1 MRFVFTATEIKEIAI
16 SAIVL
21 SVAFALAF
29 SNGIFNLNIG
39 TFPVLIVFS
48 FIAVGIGFLAH
59 ELIGHKLV
67 SQHYGIH
74 AEYRLWKL
82 GLVIAIVSSF
92 FGFVFAAPGA
102 VMIYQGA
109 DLWGSPVPLSKKRYG
124 IISLTGPIVNFLISL
139 GFLAANFFHP
149 AQLFQLGAQ
158 INIWLAIFNMLPVPP
173 LDGSKVFAWDK
184 RIWIA
189 MLAACVALFMALLY
203 MGF

>member
-1 MRFVFTATEIKEIAI
+1 MKFVFTSIEIKEIAI
-16 SAIVL
+16 SAAVL

-29 SNGIFNLNIG
+29 SDGIFNLDIARL
-39 TFPVLIVFS
+39 PMLVIFS

-74 AEYRLWKL
+74 AEYRLWKT
-82 GLVIAIVSSF
+82 GLVIAIVSSM
-92 FGFVFAAPGA
+92 FGVVFAAPGA

-109 DLWGSPVPLSKKRYG
+109 DLWGNAVPLPRKRYG
-124 IISLTGPIVNFLISL
+124 IISIMGPVTNIAIAA
-139 GFLAANFFHP
+139 GFMAANVFSP
-149 AQLFQLGAQ
+149 SELFQLGAH

-184 RIWIA
+184 RIWLA
-189 MLAACVALFMALLY
+189 FFAACIALFAALIYLA
-203 MGF
+203 

>member
-1 MRFVFTATEIKEIAI
+1 MKLVFTFIEIKEIVI

-29 SNGIFNLNIG
+29 SDGIFNLNI
-39 TFPVLIVFS
+39 TKLPMLVIFS

-74 AEYRLWKL
+74 AEYRLWKT
-82 GLVIAIVSSF
+82 GLAIAIASSM
-92 FGFVFAAPGA
+92 FGVVFAAPGA

-109 DLWGSPVPLSKKRYG
+109 DLWGNTVPLSRKRYG
-124 IISLTGPIVNFLISL
+124 IISIMGPVTNVVIAAGFIAAQMIS
-139 GFLAANFFHP
+139 P
-149 AQLFQLGAQ
+149 SELFQLGAH

-189 MLAACVALFMALLY
+189 FFAACIAVFIALISFA
-203 MGF
+203 